1 MAQQHIETLGGWG
14 HDIYPKLS
22 WFRQERV
29 SEARIMVVGCGALG
43 NEVLKNLV
51 LFGVHHLVIV
61 DFDQIEVSNLSRSI
75 LFSLADTSRN
85 KVDVAAE
92 RLRGINPEVEVLP
105 ICGDIAY
112 DVGLGLLRKMDVVIG
127 CVDSR
132 WARYCI
138 NRLCMRAG
146 IPWVDGGIDGL
157 EGTVR
162 VFAPGQNCYACN
174 LGTEGLKELTSRMP
188 CSGIIR
194 KNEAAGRAPTTP
206 VIASIIGAVQVQE
219 AMKIVNSEKL
229 IDKSEELTSLCGKM
243 FYYEGQHLTTKL
255 VDFKAYDD
263 DCPVHEYWEPIIASP
278 LSTQSTAREVLEY
291 LNSQLSASAR
301 ELDERTLNSQ
311 LLLLNDCFV
320 DYIEDRQSGQQ
331 IPMMCAG
338 HHVADRIA
346 QDKQL
351 GRKTDSDY
359 YQHEI
364 WTIDKQFPWP
374 QLTLKQLGIPDWD
387 LLHVRTEYGDYYV
400 ELTESKI

>member
-1 MAQQHIETLGGWG
+1 MNEKSHIETLGGWG
-14 HDIYPKLS
+14 HDIYSKLS
-22 WFRQERV
+22 WFHQQRV
-29 SEARIMVVGCGALG
+29 SEAHVMVVGCGALG

-51 LFGVHHLVIV
+51 LFGVLHFVLV
-61 DFDQIEVSNLSRSI
+61 DFDRIEVSNLSRSI
-75 LFSLADTSRN
+75 LYSQADAAEHRY
-85 KVDVAAE
+85 KVDAAAE
-92 RLRGINPEVEVLP
+92 RLRAINPEVDVRT

-112 DVGLGLLRKMDVVIG
+112 DVGLGLLRQMDVVIG

-174 LGTEGLKELTSRMP
+174 LGTEGLKELTRRMP

-194 KNEAAGRAPTTP
+194 RNEVAGRAPTTP

-229 IDKSEELTSLCGKM
+229 IVNSGDLTSLCGKM

-263 DCPVHEYWEPIIASP
+263 DCPVHECWKPISVSS
-278 LSTQSTAREVLEY
+278 LSTQSTVAEVLGY
-291 LNSQLSASAR
+291 LNS
-301 ELDERTLNSQ
+301 ELKNQNSQ
-311 LLLLNDCFV
+311 LILNDCFV
-320 DYIEDRQSGQQ
+320 DYIEDRQTGQQ
-331 IPMMCAG
+331 TPMMCAG
-338 HHVADRIA
+338 HLVADRIGN
-346 QDKQL
+346 DEQL
-351 GRKTDSDY
+351 GQKLDSDY

-364 WTIDKQFPWP
+364 RSVDKHFPWP
-374 QLTLKQLGIPDWD
+374 HLTLKQLGIPECDV
-387 LLHVRTEYGDYYV
+387 LHVNTDHGDYYV
-400 ELTESKI
+400 EIQ